1 MSTPHTDEG
10 ALVKAARELGVV
22 FKARTPDSII
32 IEVVGTSIHVYTLY
46 IADFNTCMFMC
57 VYVEWSSREI

>member
-1 MSTPHTDEG
+1 MNLCNLCPHTDEG

-32 IEVVGTSIHVYTLY
+32 IEVVGTCICIHVHRGL
-46 IADFNTCMFMC
+46 
-57 VYVEWSSREI
+57 